1 MKYILLA
8 LITISLFSCED
19 SNRVVISQEE
29 YDRLKGIPQSEYPKP
44 FHFMK
49 GSNAEDNRPDWQ
61 IILGEDD
68 HEYIEN
74 NGYDSYIMF
83 HSPECKLC
91 RNRQYIQPTQ
101 PQDTTSCPTKH

>member
-1 MKYILLA
+1 MKYIFLS
-8 LITISLFSCED
+8 LIAISLLSCND
-19 SNRVVISQEE
+19 NDNRIVISKEE
-29 YDRLKGIPQSEYPKP
+29 YDRLKGVPQSEYPKT

-49 GSNAEDNRPDWQ
+49 GSRAETLSYTWQ
-61 IILGEDD
+61 IILGQDD

-74 NGYDSYIMF
+74 DAGYDSYLII

-91 RNRQYIQPTQ
+91 RNRQSIQ